1 MFKYGVN
8 SGPYFPAF
16 GLNTERYEVSLRIL
30 SECRKIRTRNNSVFG
45 NFSRTAKI
53 GWKQFSVSFP
63 SRNESGNGNQ
73 KLRKKQFSA
82 LIKFFL
88 GILLLATLRKRC
100 QHTSFFWPIFSCM
113 GQGKLVLWHILRSS
127 IYFIKGCPINM

>member
-45 NFSRTAKI
+45 HFSRTAKI

-63 SRNESGNGNQ
+63 SRNEFGNSNQ
-73 KLRKKQFSA
+73 NLRKEQFST
-82 LIKFFL
+82 LIKIFL
-88 GILLLATLRKRC
+88 AFC
-100 QHTSFFWPIFSCM
+100 FWPHYVKYARIRVSSGPYFPVWVRENSCYSIFY
-113 GQGKLVLWHILRSS
+113 VVPYILSRAVQ
-127 IYFIKGCPINM
+127 